1 MRVILPTLGRRVV
14 EMSDQAA
21 IRVGMVGGVLAAI
34 CCAAPLLAVGL
45 PLAGFGAWLTGA
57 GLVAL
62 PLMVAG
68 FALVAW
74 GVRHRRAKATGCETT
89 IHKVGVKP

>member
-1 MRVILPTLGRRVV
+1 
-14 EMSDQAA
+14 MSDRAA
-21 IRVGMVGGVLAAI
+21 IRVGLVGGGLAAI

-45 PLAGFGAWLTGA
+45 PLASFGAWLAGA